1 MDSDGTDRQTD
12 REKERREAENR
23 ADDRRSGIDKPN
35 RGAAVFPRS
44 HRLPGARL
52 ALSLEPP

>member
-1 MDSDGTDRQTD
+1 MDSDGIE
-12 REKERREAENR
+12 REKERREAESR

-44 HRLPGARL
+44 HRPAGPRL
-52 ALSLEPP
+52 APSLEPP